1 MKTVMKRCPKCK
13 KPYFWNPDVG
23 QIECPNCGR
32 LSKMINKDEQK
43 KSVSKLKKGEII
55 YVKFSSRNNRRR
67 TSCSM

>member
-1 MKTVMKRCPKCK
+1 MSMKTVMKRCPKCK

-43 KSVSKLKKGEII
+43 KSVSKLKKG
-55 YVKFSSRNNRRR
+55 RNYL
-67 TSCSM
+67 CQIQ